1 MLILDRLIARS
12 FLSKHELLCVAKKEC
27 GVLNQS
33 LRGMASEV
41 LTKQMS
47 LVTLAKARF
56 LVQGPTTLHAKKK
69 MKSVSQ
75 SFQQSYTFFFQPL
88 LMSFSHFLYDTLS
101 NLL

>member
-47 LVTLAKARF
+47 PLVTLAKARF
-56 LVQGPTTLHAKKK
+56 LLSEAQPL
-69 MKSVSQ
+69 
-75 SFQQSYTFFFQPL
+75 YTPRRRRNLCPNRFNKATHFFF
-88 LMSFSHFLYDTLS
+88 
-101 NLL
+101 NLC